1 MVHKCNK
8 IAYSAEFKWP
18 VQLHRHKK
26 CRHPERQK
34 LILYTKDGNL
44 FVCEKRKKKFSQQS
58 NTARHVK
65 TCKGVKE
72 VVLLKCEKF
81 PSEFKYKSLL
91 KKHMITHERKDYQCS
106 GCFRTFSRY
115 NHFKNHISFHCSII
129 NETVD
134 SSVVD
139 DNLSRTEDSFIP
151 TFVDQNEPH
160 SSTTNIHACN
170 SIEDPSTLNP
180 SLEFELSESFNE
192 PTESIDTNT
201 INKPTPVS
209 YALAIGNR
217 IEKVKKKK
225 KILKILFNL
234 LLPQSNNV

>member
-8 IAYSAEFKWP
+8 IGCSAEWP
-18 VQLHRHKK
+18 VQLHRHKKK

-34 LILYTKDGNL
+34 LILYTKDGNM
-44 FVCEKRKKKFSQQS
+44 FVREKCKKKFSQQS
-58 NTARHVK
+58 NAARHVK

-72 VVLLKCEKF
+72 VVLLKCEKC
-81 PSEFKYKSLL
+81 PLEFKYKSLL
-91 KKHMITHERKDYQCS
+91 KKHMITHERKGYQCS

-115 NHFKNHISFHCSII
+115 NHFNNHISFHFSII

-139 DNLSRTEDSFIP
+139 NNLSRIEDSFIP

-160 SSTTNIHACN
+160 NSTIDIHACN

-180 SLEFELSESFNE
+180 SLEFELSESLNE

-201 INKPTPVS
+201 INKPTQVS
-209 YALAIGNR
+209 SCPGYWKSYR
-217 IEKVKKKK
+217 ESKEKE
-225 KILKILFNL
+225 NL
-234 LLPQSNNV
+234 LLRQSNNM